1 MLLQRNARTKNCQN
15 FSCLLIDLI
24 KLMQRTLP
32 AYEQVQQVDQRVH
45 DLKDAVISNIKDS
58 QILRSNFTTMLHT
71 YKDTND
77 QIKEEVFRFLSNI
90 QSELFSF
97 TEASES
103 TFQEMQQEILGI
115 NFDRRN
121 IQDEIL
127 LLDQR
132 VREVEEDFGIFKFEE
147 I

>member
-1 MLLQRNARTKNCQN
+1 
-15 FSCLLIDLI
+15 
-24 KLMQRTLP
+24 MQRTLP
-32 AYEQVQQVDQRVH
+32 AYEQVQQVDQRIH

-71 YKDTND
+71 YKDSND
-77 QIKEEVFRFLSNI
+77 QIREEVLKFLSNI
-90 QSELFSF
+90 QSELLSSS
-97 TEASES
+97 EASES

-115 NFDRRN
+115 NFDRRS